1 VTHHG
6 TGRLVIDG
14 HSTNSA
20 SSPYSAMPKQRSFQ
34 FEGLEAGGD
43 AESLLSASL
52 SEGSL
57 SPALHS
63 ASSSIQDYVVNKD
76 SPRRSQRLYLAHL
89 RAQSQS
95 REASRGKTTTASL
108 RSDYTTGAVQTCPT
122 YNPQVIICSLVK
134 VNGVTSKP
142 TAVLLL
148 PAGRSH
154 IEMC

>member
-1 VTHHG
+1 MVTRYG
-6 TGRLVIDG
+6 TGRLIIDAD
-14 HSTNSA
+14 STNSA
-20 SSPYSAMPKQRSFQ
+20 SSPMPKQRSFQ
-34 FEGLEAGGD
+34 FKGLEAGGD
-43 AESLLSASL
+43 TESLLSASP

-57 SPALHS
+57 SPAPHS
-63 ASSSIQDYVVNKD
+63 ASSSIQDYVDNED
-76 SPRRSQRLYLAHL
+76 SPRRSQRLYLAQL

-108 RSDYTTGAVQTCPT
+108 RSDYTIRAVQTCPT

-134 VNGVTSKP
+134 MNGMTSKP

-148 PAGRSH
+148 PARGSH